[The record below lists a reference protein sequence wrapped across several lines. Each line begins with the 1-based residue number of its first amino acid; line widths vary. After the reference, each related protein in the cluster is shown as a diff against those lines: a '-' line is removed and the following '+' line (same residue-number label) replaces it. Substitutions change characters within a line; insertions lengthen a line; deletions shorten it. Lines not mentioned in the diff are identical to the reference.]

1 MNRQVYPFML
11 LAIGVV
17 VGAAFVVFF
26 PDIWSKVVIT
36 DKGQEQAVKTALKR
50 KILYYRNP
58 MDGSITSPVPM
69 KEQMGMDYIPVYE
82 EETGASLAP
91 GVVNISPEKIQKTG
105 VRSEQA
111 ARMPLKRT
119 IRTVGRVEPVEGRVY
134 IINAKVSGWVE
145 KLHLNQTD
153 KMVSPGEPLLELYS
167 PELVSAQEEYL
178 LAYRGVQR
186 VKNSPYEDIKKGADQ
201 MLEATRQ
208 RLAYWDISE
217 DQIKRLIEN
226 GQVKRT
232 MTIRAPASGSVTD
245 KMVIEGKRIEAGEPL
260 FKIIDHSV
268 VWVYGE
274 VYEYEMPHIKIGLSA
289 RLSPSYSPT
298 DVYTARIEH
307 IYSHLGAIRYAPE
320 EGTEARTA
328 KIRFEL
334 PNHGHRLK
342 LGMYLN
348 VEINVDLAQNAIAV
362 PETAVIDTGV
372 RQVVIIDRRDGTFEP
387 RIVSAGA
394 RADGYQEILSGVK
407 QGEWVISS
415 ATFLIDSESNLKA
428 ALGTLGA
435 GGHAGHASERESQTT
450 KPEPSHAGH

>member
-1 MNRQVYPFML
+1 MNRHIYPFAL
-11 LAIGVV
+11 LAIGVAI
-17 VGAAFVVFF
+17 GAAIVIFF
-26 PDIWSKVVIT
+26 SDTGSKVLIT
-36 DKGQEQAVKTALKR
+36 DKGGEQGAKTALKR
-50 KILYYRNP
+50 KIAYYRAP
-58 MDGSITSPVPM
+58 MDGSVTSPVPL
-69 KEQMGMDYIPVYE
+69 KDPMGMDYVPVYE
-82 EETGASLAP
+82 EESGAVLAP
-91 GVVNISPEKIQKTG
+91 GVISISPEKIQKTG
-105 VRSEQA
+105 VKSEQVR
-111 ARMPLKRT
+111 RMPLKRL

-145 KLHLNQTD
+145 KLHVNRTD
-153 KMVSPGEPLLELYS
+153 TMVSPGEPLLELYS

-186 VKNSPYEDIKKGADQ
+186 VKDSPYEEVIKGADQ

-217 DQIKRLIEN
+217 DQIKGLVEN
-226 GQVKRT
+226 GKVKRT

-274 VYEYEMPHIKIGLSA
+274 VYEYEMPYIKLGQSA

-298 DVYTARIEH
+298 EVYTGRIEH
-307 IYSHLGAIRYAPE
+307 IYSHLGGIRYAPE

-328 KIRFEL
+328 KVRFEL
-334 PNHGHRLK
+334 PNPAHRLK

-348 VEINVDLAQNAIAV
+348 VEINVDLAQSAIAV
-362 PETAVIDTGV
+362 PETAVIDTGA
-372 RQVVIIDRRDGTFEP
+372 RQVVIIDKQDGTFEP

-407 QGEWVISS
+407 PGEWVVSA

-428 ALGTLGA
+428 ALGTLGGSA
-435 GGHAGHASERESQTT
+435 QTGENGLET
-450 KPEPSHAGH
+450 VKPAPSHAGH